1 MAVAAM
7 ALSLWWSTIF
17 AKKINPL
24 GRKGLREEMRRRP
37 SERMDV
43 GIDIKEDTPSTMN
56 NNNTQ
61 DASPINHIVH
71 YRRFYLIHIT
81 LVLVVLSLGT
91 LHNGGNRKYI
101 PVQPKE
107 LFNLVPTVKE
117 CHKAYVNVHALTV
130 DEEFAAICCFDDG
143 NNNITVY
150 ESNLCS
156 PSISFLG
163 ISPQQL
169 PFAKRLTRLTEAW
182 VLPLLPIIL
191 RLIYQF
197 IIVIYS
203 TYARGKSS
211 ISNHHNREVLREAT
225 SFSTSQASSSSL
237 STSSALEKADN
248 NKSTIVT
255 EHHPHTSIRITLRRL
270 LFYFLLLNF
279 RGFGLYIGANA
290 LEDYII
296 LPWITGSTV
305 VSPLRTHSMS
315 DIEHDIQYKDNNEP
329 ECWYKDVLKA
339 HHKKVMEN
347 DIHSDCYGRP
357 FDFSDHVVLFL
368 AHYLPIF
375 VLEMLLYSSF
385 PFWGPTLTAR
395 SATKHGMI
403 WNVLHVW
410 LFVYLHLIVLHAL
423 YHTAVYFHTPAEII
437 VGYIVSLVLQL
448 PLIYL
453 MCSEDS
459 LSRLKTYVGL
469 HISHGSP
476 LIKKGD

>member
-1 MAVAAM
+1 
-7 ALSLWWSTIF
+7 
-17 AKKINPL
+17 
-24 GRKGLREEMRRRP
+24 
-37 SERMDV
+37 
-43 GIDIKEDTPSTMN
+43 MN
-56 NNNTQ
+56 NNNAH
-61 DASPINHIVH
+61 DASPNHIVH
-71 YRRFYLIHIT
+71 YRRFYIIHIT
-81 LVLVVLSLGT
+81 LVLAVLSLGI

-107 LFNLVPTVKE
+107 LFKLVPTSAKE
-117 CHKAYVNVHALTV
+117 MDMCHKAYVNVHASTV
-130 DEEFAAICCFDDG
+130 EEEFASICCFNDSTS
-143 NNNITVY
+143 NNDISTY
-150 ESNLCS
+150 ESSLCN

-163 ISPQQL
+163 ISTQTL

-197 IIVIYS
+197 IMVIYS
-203 TYARGKSS
+203 TYTRSKSS
-211 ISNHHNREVLREAT
+211 SKHQHREVLREAT

-237 STSSALEKADN
+237 STSSTASLLEKADN
-248 NKSTIVT
+248 NTTKPA
-255 EHHPHTSIRITLRRL
+255 ECHPHTSIRITLRRL

-296 LPWITGSTV
+296 LPWITGSIV
-305 VSPLRTHSMS
+305 ISPLRTHSLS
-315 DIEHDIQYKDNNEP
+315 DIEHDIQYKDDNET
-329 ECWYKDVLKA
+329 ECWYSEVLKS
-339 HHKKVMEN
+339 HHKAAMEN
-347 DIHSDCYGRP
+347 NGHSDCYGRP

-375 VLEMLLYSSF
+375 VMEMLLYFSF
-385 PFWGPTLTAR
+385 PFWGPTSTAR
-395 SATKHGMI
+395 SAAIKHGII
-403 WNVLHVW
+403 WNVLHVG
-410 LFVYLHLIVLHAL
+410 LFVYLHLLVLHAL

-453 MCSEDS
+453 TCTEDS
-459 LSRLKTYVGL
+459 LSRLKTYIGL
-469 HISHGSP
+469 NFSNGSP

>member
-1 MAVAAM
+1 
-7 ALSLWWSTIF
+7 
-17 AKKINPL
+17 
-24 GRKGLREEMRRRP
+24 MRRQ
-37 SERMDV
+37 V
-43 GIDIKEDTPSTMN
+43 GIDIKEDTPSTIN
-56 NNNTQ
+56 NNNAQ
-61 DASPINHIVH
+61 DASPNYYIVH
-71 YRRFYLIHIT
+71 YRRFYIIHIT
-81 LVLVVLSLGT
+81 LVLVVLSLGI

-107 LFNLVPTVKE
+107 LFNLVPTSAKE
-117 CHKAYVNVHALTV
+117 MDLSCHKAYVNVHAPTV

-143 NNNITVY
+143 NNITIY
-150 ESNLCS
+150 ESNLCN

-163 ISPQQL
+163 ISTQTL

-197 IIVIYS
+197 IMVIYS
-203 TYARGKSS
+203 TYTRRKLSVS
-211 ISNHHNREVLREAT
+211 KHQHREVIREAT

-237 STSSALEKADN
+237 STSSAPMLEKADN
-248 NKSTIVT
+248 NTSTT
-255 EHHPHTSIRITLRRL
+255 LNEHHPHVSIRITLRRF

-315 DIEHDIQYKDNNEP
+315 DIEHEIQYKDNNEP
-329 ECWYKDVLKA
+329 ECWYKEVLKS
-339 HHKKVMEN
+339 HHKAAMEN
-347 DIHSDCYGRP
+347 NGHSDCYGRP

-375 VLEMLLYSSF
+375 VLEMLLYFNF
-385 PFWGPTLTAR
+385 PFWGPTSTAR
-395 SATKHGMI
+395 SAATKHGII
-403 WNVLHVW
+403 WNVLHVG
-410 LFVYLHLIVLHAL
+410 LFIYLHLLVLHAL

-437 VGYIVSLVLQL
+437 VGFIVSLVLQL

-459 LSRLKTYVGL
+459 LRRLKTYIGL
-469 HISHGSP
+469 HVSKGSP

>member
-1 MAVAAM
+1 
-7 ALSLWWSTIF
+7 
-17 AKKINPL
+17 
-24 GRKGLREEMRRRP
+24 MRL
-37 SERMDV
+37 
-43 GIDIKEDTPSTMN
+43 GIDIKEDTSSTIN

-61 DASPINHIVH
+61 DASPNHIEH
-71 YRRFYLIHIT
+71 YRRFYIIHIT

-143 NNNITVY
+143 NNRTVY

-163 ISPQQL
+163 ISTQQL
-169 PFAKRLTRLTEAW
+169 PFAKGLTRLTEAW

-197 IIVIYS
+197 IMVIYS
-203 TYARGKSS
+203 TYTRGKLSVS
-211 ISNHHNREVLREAT
+211 KHQHREVLREAT

-270 LFYFLLLNF
+270 LLYCLLLNF

-305 VSPLRTHSMS
+305 ISPLRTHSMS
-315 DIEHDIQYKDNNEP
+315 DIEHDIQHKDDNEA
-329 ECWYKDVLKA
+329 ECWYREVLKS
-339 HHKKVMEN
+339 HHKTAMEN
-347 DIHSDCYGRP
+347 NRHSDCYGRS

-375 VLEMLLYSSF
+375 VQEMLLYFSF
-385 PFWGPTLTAR
+385 PFWGPTSTAR
-395 SATKHGMI
+395 SAATKHGII
-403 WNVLHVW
+403 WNVLHVG

-448 PLIYL
+448 PLICL

-459 LSRLKTYVGL
+459 FSRLKTYIGL